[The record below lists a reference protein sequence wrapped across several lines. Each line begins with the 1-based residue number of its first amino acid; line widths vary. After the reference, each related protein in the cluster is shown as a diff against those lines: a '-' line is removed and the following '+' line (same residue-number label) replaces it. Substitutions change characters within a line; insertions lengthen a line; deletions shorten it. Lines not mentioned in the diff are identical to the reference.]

1 MKYDPREVINLLRS
15 PFVDRPLS
23 QLHSGEKDGIVPS
36 SKARSLQAALV
47 GWLKGTGSSYAT
59 AVAQRRMNTTH
70 INQVP
75 VLATPVPSD
84 VTWQANRANTLTL
97 PASTFLDV
105 DGDSL
110 TFAGTLDRGALPP
123 WLRVHPKDG
132 SVHGTPPSAGS
143 HLLRV
148 TATDRKSGAAFVE
161 LQLHAR

>member
-36 SKARSLQAALV
+36 SKARSLQAALI
-47 GWLKGTGSSYAT
+47 GWLKDTGSDYAA

-110 TFAGTLDRGALPP
+110 TFAGTLDRGALPH
-123 WLRVHPKDG
+123 WLSVSPTDG
-132 SVHGTPPSAGS
+132 SAHGTPPSKGD
-143 HLLRV
+143 HLLRL
-148 TATDRKSGAAFVE
+148 TATDQTGSAFVE
-161 LQLHAR
+161 LQLKAQ